1 MCKQLKGILW
11 PLNLLG
17 KKMRSV
23 TVDIPSGLSNVSLSF
38 YCTAERAVVSYTR
51 RKRIANVPQQIFKT
65 EIMPVKITYDDP
77 DRADEQIISIS
88 RGQSGGGT
96 VVQDTPENQ
105 VHFTLTNC
113 TYLEVN
119 GTVYIND

>member
-23 TVDIPSGLSNVSLSF
+23 TVDIPSGLSPVTLSF
-38 YCTAERAVVSYTR
+38 HCDADRAIVTYTR
-51 RKRIANVPQQIFKT
+51 RKRIVNVPQHIFKT
-65 EIMPVKITYDDP
+65 EIIPVKITYDDP
-77 DRADEQIISIS
+77 DSADEQTISIS

-119 GTVYIND
+119 GTVLINE